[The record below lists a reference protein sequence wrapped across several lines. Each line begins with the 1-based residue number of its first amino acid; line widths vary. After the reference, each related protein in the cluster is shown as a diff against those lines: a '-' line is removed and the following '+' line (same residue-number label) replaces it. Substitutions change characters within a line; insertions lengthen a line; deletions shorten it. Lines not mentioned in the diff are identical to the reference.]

1 MPRGA
6 ALMLRRLVAIVGP
19 TASGKSAIALELAS
33 RLGGEI
39 VNADSRQVYR
49 GMDIGTAK
57 PSVEDRRRVRHHIFD
72 IADPRAGYSLA
83 LYQREARAALEGI
96 WERGTFAWL
105 VGGTAQYVWALLEA
119 WQVPDVAPDNTLRGQ
134 LAAFAESNGW
144 GALHARLSAVDP
156 LAAGRLDGRNVRRVI
171 RALEVFEKTGIP
183 ISTWQAKGDP
193 DFEYL
198 LFGVSVPREELYAR
212 IDRRVEAMFAG
223 GLLQEVQTLLDAG
236 VPAGV
241 PAMSSIGY
249 GESVRYLAGETTLP
263 EAVER
268 TKFGTHRLARSQAQW
283 FRADDRRITWV
294 RDADDIDLQANIFT
308 GACTNT
314 IRGERR

>member
-6 ALMLRRLVAIVGP
+6 GLMLRRLVAIVGP

-83 LYQREARAALEGI
+83 LYQRQARAALEGI
-96 WERGTFAWL
+96 WERGAFAWL

-198 LFGVSVPREELYAR
+198 LFGVTVPRDELYAR

-223 GLLQEVQTLLDAG
+223 GLLQEVQTLLNAG

-249 GESVRYLAGETTLP
+249 GESVRYLAGETTLA
-263 EAVER
+263 EAIER

-294 RDADDIDLQANIFT
+294 RDAEDIDLQANIFT